1 MLGLRKISVLTSIV
15 CKKVFVLVL
24 KYVWILITSL
34 LPKIQIQS
42 MDEVQFRQAWKSTHL
57 GRRAGEEER
66 IQRLTGALPFTHACT
81 KAFIS
86 SVNLLCQEMRAENN
100 IHHVTKGYTVTV
112 SNISKL
118 QVIFSFRAKFSHVP
132 YTEHVSIYLVFLRKC
147 GHWYHNLQTYSVH
160 IYWIL

>member
-1 MLGLRKISVLTSIV
+1 MLGLRKNSVLTNIV

-34 LPKIQIQS
+34 LSKIQIQC
-42 MDEVQFRQAWKSTHL
+42 MAEVQFRQAWKGTHL

-81 KAFIS
+81 KVFIS
-86 SVNLLCQEMRAENN
+86 SVNHPCQEMRAEKN
-100 IHHVTKGYTVTV
+100 IYHVTKGYTVIV

-118 QVIFSFRAKFSHVP
+118 QVMFSFRVKSNYIP
-132 YTEHVSIYLVFLRKC
+132 YTEHISIFLFFSQKM
-147 GHWYHNLQTYSVH
+147 WTL
-160 IYWIL
+160 I